1 LQAKVDAQTQ
11 QIGSASQIKLT
22 VDFTAPSINHC
33 TALQLPNSLFW
44 VVGIILS
51 SKPSPYISYYMLPS
65 FLVVL
70 QVHFGEAG
78 EQNASV
84 KDKGDN
90 ERYRRR

>member
-1 LQAKVDAQTQ
+1 
-11 QIGSASQIKLT
+11 
-22 VDFTAPSINHC
+22 
-33 TALQLPNSLFW
+33 

-65 FLVVL
+65 FLLVL